1 MSSLSE
7 IRQIFFVEC
16 EEQLEQ
22 LTDGLDA
29 LQDAEPGGPEENEV
43 VNTIFRAVHSVK
55 GGAASF
61 SLDAITRFAHVF
73 ETILDEVRGHQQEM
87 TPDLL
92 REFYGA
98 SDYLAELVAMGA
110 EDAEPDPD
118 ALDERIAKIAALS
131 VAEDE
136 GETDFAEEFVP
147 LSLDLGFEGP
157 AEEEAAPESA
167 GFVIRFAP
175 TAELYANGHEP
186 LHLFRELET
195 LGTLT
200 VEAELGDPV
209 GDEAPLLSW
218 TLSLETDGDETQ
230 IREIFE
236 FAEPYAEFSIDPLE
250 PAAPAFDLSAFEAP
264 AEDGEGFVPPEG
276 DEGFALPFG
285 DGEGVPPEAGEDGPA
300 PGMTAAE
307 AETSEAGEV
316 VPFAPPA
323 DPAPKPEPAPAETP
337 KPAAKAGPKATVRV
351 DLDLVDDLINT
362 VGELVITQSVVTQ
375 SIQDAGLQTG
385 SRLAASLE
393 EFRGLTRHIQEG
405 VMAIRAQSVKPLFQ
419 RMGRIVRETA
429 QIAGKDV
436 QFVTEGEDTEVDR
449 TVIER
454 LVDPLTHILRN
465 AIDHGLET
473 AEVRTAAGKEPR
485 GTVTLSAAHRSGRV
499 VIEVADNGGGI
510 NRERVLA
517 SAISKGLV
525 PENAVLEPA
534 EIDRL
539 LFTPGFSTAS
549 AVTSLS
555 GRGVGMDVVNSEIKR
570 LGGRVSILSTPGQGS
585 TISISLPLTLAV
597 LDGMVVDV
605 AGETLVVPIPA
616 IAETIRPKPADLH
629 RIDRSTQMITL
640 RNVGVPIIDLGQV
653 FGYAEQP
660 ATERD
665 GVLLLVEDDQG
676 AQRALAVDRIHD
688 QRQVV
693 IKSLESNYG
702 HVPCVAA
709 ATILGDGRIALIVD
723 IDEITHRTGPAV
735 AAPATKGIPA

>member
-1 MSSLSE
+1 MSSLNE
-7 IRQIFFVEC
+7 IRQMFFVEC

-22 LTDGLDA
+22 LTDGLDT
-29 LQDAEPGGPEENEV
+29 LQEAVSDGEQDSET
-43 VNTIFRAVHSVK
+43 VNTIFRAVHSIK

-61 SLDAITRFAHVF
+61 SLDAITRFAHIF
-73 ETILDEVRGHQQEM
+73 ETILDEVRGNQQEL

-98 SDYLAELVAMGA
+98 SDYLAELVAQGA
-110 EDAEPDPD
+110 EGEETDEAV
-118 ALDERIAKIAALS
+118 LDERTERIAALS
-131 VAEDE
+131 AADGDE
-136 GETDFAEEFVP
+136 GETDFSEAFVP
-147 LSLDLGFEGP
+147 VSLDFGFEPPEGVEGP
-157 AEEEAAPESA
+157 QST
-167 GFVIRFAP
+167 GFSIRFVP
-175 TAELYANGHEP
+175 TPELYANGHEP

-195 LGTLT
+195 LGSLT
-200 VEAELGDPV
+200 VEAVL
-209 GDEAPLLSW
+209 DEAAADEADPATPHLSW
-218 TLSLETDGDETQ
+218 SLALEADCDEGQ

-236 FAEPYAEFSIDPLE
+236 FAEPYAELEIMALE

-264 AEDGEGFVPPEG
+264 SDDEEGFVPFS
-276 DEGFALPFG
+276 D
-285 DGEGVPPEAGEDGPA
+285 
-300 PGMTAAE
+300 PGSDADLGAE
-307 AETSEAGEV
+307 PSAETSSPPIADTPPGAAEPAAE
-316 VPFAPPA
+316 PAP
-323 DPAPKPEPAPAETP
+323 DAPKPAPEE
-337 KPAAKAGPKATVRV
+337 KKSAAKAGPKATVRV

-375 SIQDAGLQTG
+375 SIQEAGVQKGT
-385 SRLAASLE
+385 RLAASLE
-393 EFRGLTRHIQEG
+393 EFRNLTRHIQEG

-436 QFVTEGEDTEVDR
+436 RFVTTGEDTEVDR

-473 AEVRTAAGKEPR
+473 AETRIAAGKEPQ

-510 NRERVLA
+510 NREKVLA

-525 PENAVLEPA
+525 AENAVLGPA

-605 AGETLVVPIPA
+605 AGETLVVPISS
-616 IAETIRPKPADLH
+616 IAETIRPQRSQIEWAD
-629 RIDRSTQMITL
+629 RRTQMINL
-640 RNVGVPIIDLGQV
+640 RNIAVPIIDLGQV
-653 FGYAEQP
+653 FGYSDVP
-660 ATERD
+660 AMDRD

-676 AQRALAVDRIHD
+676 AQRALAVDSIHD

-723 IDEITHRTGPAV
+723 VDEINHRAAAV
-735 AAPATKGIPA
+735 GTVASKEVLA